1 MSNWFLYIG
10 IFLVCSGIGT
20 PHGIIMLVLYFWN
33 DLGNKFK
40 FSQYNDNT
48 YNINNLNVDSGFGTG
63 KDDFDTPID
72 HMSKKSREE
81 MRCPSQQESG
91 SSITLQH

>member
-20 PHGIIMLVLYFWN
+20 PLGIIMLVLYFWN
-33 DLGNKFK
+33 DLRNKFK

-63 KDDFDTPID
+63 KDDFDTPMD
-72 HMSKKSREE
+72 HISKKSREE
-81 MRCPSQQESG
+81 MR
-91 SSITLQH
+91 

>member
-1 MSNWFLYIG
+1 MSNWYLYIG

-20 PHGIIMLVLYFWN
+20 PLGIIMLVLYFWN
-33 DLGNKFK
+33 DLRNKFK

-63 KDDFDTPID
+63 KDDFDTPMD
-72 HMSKKSREE
+72 HMTKESREE
-81 MRCPSQQESG
+81 MR
-91 SSITLQH
+91 

>member
-1 MSNWFLYIG
+1 MSNWYLYIG

-20 PHGIIMLVLYFWN
+20 PLGIIMLVLYFWN

-63 KDDFDTPID
+63 KDDFDKTMD
-72 HMSKKSREE
+72 HISKKSR
-81 MRCPSQQESG
+81 
-91 SSITLQH
+91 

>member
-1 MSNWFLYIG
+1 MSNWYLYIG

-20 PHGIIMLVLYFWN
+20 AFGIIMLVLYFWN

-48 YNINNLNVDSGFGTG
+48 YNINNLNVNSGFGTD
-63 KDDFDTPID
+63 KDDFDTPMD
-72 HMSKKSREE
+72 HISKESREE
-81 MRCPSQQESG
+81 MR
-91 SSITLQH
+91 

>member
-1 MSNWFLYIG
+1 MSNWYLYLG

-20 PHGIIMLVLYFWN
+20 PLGIIMLVLYFWN

-48 YNINNLNVDSGFGTG
+48 YNINNVNVDSGFGTS

-72 HMSKKSREE
+72 HMSKESREE
-81 MRCPSQQESG
+81 MR
-91 SSITLQH
+91 

>member
-20 PHGIIMLVLYFWN
+20 AFGIIMLVLYFWN
-33 DLGNKFK
+33 DLGKKLK

-63 KDDFDTPID
+63 KDDFDTPMD

-81 MRCPSQQESG
+81 MK
-91 SSITLQH
+91 

>member
-20 PHGIIMLVLYFWN
+20 PLGIIMLVLYFWN
-33 DLGNKFK
+33 DLRNKFK

-63 KDDFDTPID
+63 KDDFDTPMD
-72 HMSKKSREE
+72 HMTKESREE
-81 MRCPSQQESG
+81 MR
-91 SSITLQH
+91 

>member
-20 PHGIIMLVLYFWN
+20 PLGIIMLVLYFWN

-48 YNINNLNVDSGFGTG
+48 YNINNVNVSSGVGTG

-72 HMSKKSREE
+72 HISKESREE
-81 MRCPSQQESG
+81 MR
-91 SSITLQH
+91 

>member
-1 MSNWFLYIG
+1 MSNWYLYIG

-20 PHGIIMLVLYFWN
+20 AFGIIMLVLYFWN

-63 KDDFDTPID
+63 KDDFDTPMD
-72 HMSKKSREE
+72 HMTKKSREE
-81 MRCPSQQESG
+81 MR
-91 SSITLQH
+91 

>member
-20 PHGIIMLVLYFWN
+20 PLGIIMLVLYFWN
-33 DLGNKFK
+33 DLGKKLK

-48 YNINNLNVDSGFGTG
+48 YNINNLNVSSGFGTG
-63 KDDFDTPID
+63 KDDFDTPMD
-72 HMSKKSREE
+72 HISKESREE
-81 MRCPSQQESG
+81 MR
-91 SSITLQH
+91 

>member
-1 MSNWFLYIG
+1 MSNWYLYIG

-20 PHGIIMLVLYFWN
+20 PLGIIMLVLYFWN

-48 YNINNLNVDSGFGTG
+48 YNINNLNVDSGFGTA
-63 KDDFDTPID
+63 KDDFDTPMDQI
-72 HMSKKSREE
+72 SKESRDE
-81 MRCPSQQESG
+81 MR
-91 SSITLQH
+91 

>member
-1 MSNWFLYIG
+1 MSNWYLYIG

-20 PHGIIMLVLYFWN
+20 PLGIIMLVLYFWN

-48 YNINNLNVDSGFGTG
+48 YNINNLNIDSGFGTG
-63 KDDFDTPID
+63 KDDFDTPMD
-72 HMSKKSREE
+72 HMTKESKEE
-81 MRCPSQQESG
+81 MR
-91 SSITLQH
+91 

>member
-1 MSNWFLYIG
+1 MSNWYLYIG

-20 PHGIIMLVLYFWN
+20 AFGIIMLVLYFWN

-63 KDDFDTPID
+63 KDDFDTPMD
-72 HMSKKSREE
+72 HISKKSREE
-81 MRCPSQQESG
+81 MR
-91 SSITLQH
+91 

>member
-1 MSNWFLYIG
+1 MSNWYLYIG

-20 PHGIIMLVLYFWN
+20 PLGIIMLVLYFWN

-72 HMSKKSREE
+72 HMTKESREE
-81 MRCPSQQESG
+81 MR
-91 SSITLQH
+91 

>member
-1 MSNWFLYIG
+1 MSNWYLYIG

-20 PHGIIMLVLYFWN
+20 PLGIIMLVLYFWN

-63 KDDFDTPID
+63 KDDFDTPMD
-72 HMSKKSREE
+72 HISKKSREE
-81 MRCPSQQESG
+81 MR
-91 SSITLQH
+91 

>member
-20 PHGIIMLVLYFWN
+20 PLGIIMLVLYFWN

-63 KDDFDTPID
+63 KEDFDTPID

-81 MRCPSQQESG
+81 MR
-91 SSITLQH
+91 

>member
-1 MSNWFLYIG
+1 MSNWYLYIG

-20 PHGIIMLVLYFWN
+20 PLGIIMLVLYFWN
-33 DLGNKFK
+33 DLGKKLK

-63 KDDFDTPID
+63 KDDFDTPMD
-72 HMSKKSREE
+72 HISKKSREE
-81 MRCPSQQESG
+81 MR
-91 SSITLQH
+91 

>member
-20 PHGIIMLVLYFWN
+20 AFGIIMLVLYFWN

-48 YNINNLNVDSGFGTG
+48 YNINNVNVDSGFGTD

-81 MRCPSQQESG
+81 MR
-91 SSITLQH
+91 

>member
-20 PHGIIMLVLYFWN
+20 PLGIIMLVLYFWN
-33 DLGNKFK
+33 DLGKKLK

-63 KDDFDTPID
+63 KDDFDTPMD
-72 HMSKKSREE
+72 HMTKESSEE
-81 MRCPSQQESG
+81 MR
-91 SSITLQH
+91 

>member
-1 MSNWFLYIG
+1 MSNWYLYIG

-20 PHGIIMLVLYFWN
+20 PLGIIMLVLYFWN

-63 KDDFDTPID
+63 KDDFDTPMD
-72 HMSKKSREE
+72 HITKESREE
-81 MRCPSQQESG
+81 MR
-91 SSITLQH
+91 

>member
-1 MSNWFLYIG
+1 MSNWYLYIG

-20 PHGIIMLVLYFWN
+20 PLGIIMLVLYFWN
-33 DLGNKFK
+33 DLGKKLK

-63 KDDFDTPID
+63 KDDFDTPMD
-72 HMSKKSREE
+72 HITKESREE
-81 MRCPSQQESG
+81 MR
-91 SSITLQH
+91 

>member
-20 PHGIIMLVLYFWN
+20 PLGIIMLVLYFWN
-33 DLGNKFK
+33 DLGKKLK

-48 YNINNLNVDSGFGTG
+48 YNINNLNVDSGFVTG
-63 KDDFDTPID
+63 KDDFDTPLD
-72 HMSKKSREE
+72 HMTKESREE
-81 MRCPSQQESG
+81 MR
-91 SSITLQH
+91 

>member
-20 PHGIIMLVLYFWN
+20 PLGIIMLVLYFWN
-33 DLGNKFK
+33 DLGKKLK

-48 YNINNLNVDSGFGTG
+48 YNINNLNVNSDSSGGSN
-63 KDDFDTPID
+63 DNNDFDTPID
-72 HMSKKSREE
+72 HMSKESREE
-81 MRCPSQQESG
+81 MR
-91 SSITLQH
+91 

>member
-1 MSNWFLYIG
+1 MSNWYLYLG

-20 PHGIIMLVLYFWN
+20 PLGIIMLVLYFWN

-48 YNINNLNVDSGFGTG
+48 YNINNVNISSSFDNNS
-63 KDDFDTPID
+63 DDLDTPME
-72 HMSKKSREE
+72 HMSKESREE
-81 MRCPSQQESG
+81 MR
-91 SSITLQH
+91 

>member
-1 MSNWFLYIG
+1 MSNWYLYIG

-20 PHGIIMLVLYFWN
+20 AFGIIMLVLYFWN

-48 YNINNLNVDSGFGTG
+48 YNINNVNVDSGFGTD
-63 KDDFDTPID
+63 KDDFDTPMD
-72 HMSKKSREE
+72 HISKESREE
-81 MRCPSQQESG
+81 MR
-91 SSITLQH
+91 

>member
-1 MSNWFLYIG
+1 
-10 IFLVCSGIGT
+10 
-20 PHGIIMLVLYFWN
+20 MLVLYFWN

-63 KDDFDTPID
+63 KDDFDTPMD
-72 HMSKKSREE
+72 HMTKKSREE
-81 MRCPSQQESG
+81 MR
-91 SSITLQH
+91 

>member
-1 MSNWFLYIG
+1 MSNWYLYIG

-20 PHGIIMLVLYFWN
+20 PLGIIMLVLYFWN

-48 YNINNLNVDSGFGTG
+48 YNINNLNVSSGFGTN
-63 KDDFDTPID
+63 KDDFDTPMD
-72 HMSKKSREE
+72 HMTRESREDL
-81 MRCPSQQESG
+81 R
-91 SSITLQH
+91 

>member
-1 MSNWFLYIG
+1 MSDWYLYIG

-20 PHGIIMLVLYFWN
+20 PLGIIMLVLYFWN

-48 YNINNLNVDSGFGTG
+48 YNINNVNVDSGFGTD
-63 KDDFDTPID
+63 KDDVDTPID

-81 MRCPSQQESG
+81 MR
-91 SSITLQH
+91 

>member
-20 PHGIIMLVLYFWN
+20 PLGIIMLVLYFWN

-48 YNINNLNVDSGFGTG
+48 YNINNLNVNSDSSGGSND
-63 KDDFDTPID
+63 KDDFDTPMD
-72 HMSKKSREE
+72 HISRESREE
-81 MRCPSQQESG
+81 MR
-91 SSITLQH
+91 